1 MDKSEG
7 IAERDRDF
15 MKFTREAAIKEY
27 FFGDAKR
34 TLSPF
39 TQSVSFDDVAIF
51 KAPDGNIPHL
61 LYSRRVTNG
70 PPDGDFYENQ
80 PALEPAEISAEMSHW
95 TLAVMNASV
104 NDPPETIRQAP
115 VMGFVAIADVD
126 EDRRRLKILSPV
138 SGRLGNRPMVWARW
152 PEPYINLLG

>member
-1 MDKSEG
+1 
-7 IAERDRDF
+7 
-15 MKFTREAAIKEY
+15 
-27 FFGDAKR
+27 
-34 TLSPF
+34 
-39 TQSVSFDDVAIF
+39 
-51 KAPDGNIPHL
+51 
-61 LYSRRVTNG
+61 
-70 PPDGDFYENQ
+70 
-80 PALEPAEISAEMSHW
+80 MSHW

-138 SGRLGNRPMVWARW
+138 SGQLGNRPLVWGRW